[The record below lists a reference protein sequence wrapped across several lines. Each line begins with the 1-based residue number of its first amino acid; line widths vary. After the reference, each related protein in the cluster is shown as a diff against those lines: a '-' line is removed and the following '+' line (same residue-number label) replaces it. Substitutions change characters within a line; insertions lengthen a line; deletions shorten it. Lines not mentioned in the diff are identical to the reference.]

1 MFPINLKF
9 DRAYISCA
17 EQTINSLQ
25 EVQEVFDII
34 SSIPWEKTRIEA
46 ISKTRKKIYW
56 QEAMNRIIEIKFEER
71 SWEIQPVISIS
82 PRHLADF
89 KKNKVFVEVQFGNSS
104 TLYRD
109 YYKFHYAYVNNIIT
123 LGVIIVP
130 IDQYTFFPLRDPR
143 SIGNM
148 ATYSYAY
155 EHFEALPLQ
164 TPILLIGLKPE
175 N

>member
-1 MFPINLKF
+1 
-9 DRAYISCA
+9 
-17 EQTINSLQ
+17 
-25 EVQEVFDII
+25 
-34 SSIPWEKTRIEA
+34 
-46 ISKTRKKIYW
+46 
-56 QEAMNRIIEIKFEER
+56 MNRIIEIAFEER
-71 SWEIQPVISIS
+71 GWEAQPIISES
-82 PRHLADF
+82 PRHVADF
-89 KKNKVFVEVQFGNSS
+89 KKDMVFVEVQFGNSS

-109 YYKFHYAYVNNIIT
+109 YYKFHFAYVKNIMT

-130 IDQYTFFPLRDPR
+130 IDQNKFFPLRDPR

-148 ATYSYAY
+148 ATYPYAY